1 MLFPSRWYR
10 KCARRFR
17 QRVEGDGSGVP
28 QIDAKDR
35 DILIVHTSDVHVDHE
50 YTARTNGGDGAAPLA
65 RVLDAARALD
75 ADMVLLCGDTFDC
88 HKIPLDLVARVGNL
102 VREAGIPVVLLP
114 GNHDPAVEDAL
125 WHRPA
130 LAEVANLHILGV
142 THPEGV
148 HFTDLDLEVWGRPHR
163 DYGDMI
169 PLEHVRERRARWHI
183 GMAHG
188 HYDPVPDRSYRPRA
202 SWLIGDDEIEATG
215 ADYLALGHWNRWVK
229 VGAGSVPAYYSGSPD
244 YAKSVNV
251 VRLKPSGEVAV
262 DRHAIDWPDTPD
274 D

>member
-1 MLFPSRWYR
+1 MLSPSRWYR

-102 VREAGIPVVLLP
+102 VREAGIPVSLC
-114 GNHDPAVEDAL
+114 
-125 WHRPA
+125 
-130 LAEVANLHILGV
+130 
-142 THPEGV
+142 
-148 HFTDLDLEVWGRPHR
+148 
-163 DYGDMI
+163 GDMASE
-169 PLEHVRERRARWHI
+169 PKHLAALLEAGLTSLSVAPARI
-183 GMAHG
+183 A
-188 HYDPVPDRSYRPRA
+188 
-202 SWLIGDDEIEATG
+202 
-215 ADYLALGHWNRWVK
+215 
-229 VGAGSVPAYYSGSPD
+229 
-244 YAKSVNV
+244 
-251 VRLKPSGEVAV
+251 RLKA
-262 DRHAIDWPDTPD
+262 AIAEL
-274 D
+274 